1 MKKLL
6 LLFFVFC
13 VSFSFAQQTESEKNM
28 DSGKKSDSI
37 TLTSA
42 TLTSVS
48 AYPNPFSSKTQISFK
63 SSKNQ
68 QIEFNIKNLLGT
80 TIYKELLT
88 AKVGQNVL
96 PFMKDNLTKGMYIYI
111 LKSENEIVSKRLVIR

>member
-37 TLTSA
+37 

>member
-13 VSFSFAQQTESEKNM
+13 SSLLLAQQTENKKDM
-28 DSGKKSDSI
+28 DSGEKPNSH
-37 TLTSA
+37 

-48 AYPNPFSSKTQISFK
+48 AYPNPFNSKTQISFK
-63 SSKNQ
+63 SSKHQ

-80 TIYKELLT
+80 TIYKEQLT
-88 AKVGQNVL
+88 TKIGRNAL
-96 PFMKDNLTKGMYIYI
+96 PFMRDNLTKGMYIYT